1 MLEIGDGNVRRAHVA
16 GWIALAGRRP
26 FAAAAVGHPVGA
38 ACVVCVLAATVLP
51 VSRLHEV
58 SIPWAIVVQ
67 GYLALLGALALT
79 ALGWW
84 REVGFLRG
92 LDRDTLR
99 AFAPI
104 SVLPVLI
111 VAGVFIAGASV
122 SEPTLILGGALAY
135 LLGAF
140 GEEALFRGVVLQAY
154 LVRRGAWHGIVA
166 STAFFGL
173 QHLASFAVGL
183 PLAEALVQMVM
194 VAPLVGFGFAAARL
208 ATGHIWPLVGLH
220 ALINYGSY
228 LAQGEVLNT
237 AAASM
242 PDRLVWT
249 APLVLLELIVLP
261 VYGAWLLRNRRVRFA
276 DAGTAT
282 PRSRPDE
289 ARDAGHGKP
298 LFSVRCRPWIG

>member
-1 MLEIGDGNVRRAHVA
+1 MPESRHA
-16 GWIALAGRRP
+16 GVHPAFARGPSLLAGRRSL
-26 FAAAAVGHPVGA
+26 AREAIRHPLAA

-51 VSRLHEV
+51 VSQLHEV
-58 SIPWAIVVQ
+58 SVQWAVVVQ

-84 REVGFLRG
+84 HEVGFFRG
-92 LDRDTLR
+92 LDRVTVR

-104 SVLPVLI
+104 CVLPLSI
-111 VAGVFIAGASV
+111 VAGVLIAGPSV
-122 SEPTLILGGALAY
+122 TEPTLILGGALAY

-140 GEEALFRGVVLQAY
+140 GEEALFRGVILQAF
-154 LVRRGAWHGIVA
+154 LLRRGAWYAVAA

-173 QHLASFAVGL
+173 QHSASLAVGL
-183 PLAEALVQMVM
+183 PLAETLVQMLI

-208 ATGHIWPLVGLH
+208 TTHRIWPLVVLH

-228 LAQGEVLNT
+228 LAQGAVLNT

-242 PDRLVWT
+242 PDRLAWT

-261 VYGAWLLRNRRVRFA
+261 TYGAWQLRNRAIARGRGSSEP
-276 DAGTAT
+276 AGANGTV
-282 PRSRPDE
+282 E
-289 ARDAGHGKP
+289 G
-298 LFSVRCRPWIG
+298 